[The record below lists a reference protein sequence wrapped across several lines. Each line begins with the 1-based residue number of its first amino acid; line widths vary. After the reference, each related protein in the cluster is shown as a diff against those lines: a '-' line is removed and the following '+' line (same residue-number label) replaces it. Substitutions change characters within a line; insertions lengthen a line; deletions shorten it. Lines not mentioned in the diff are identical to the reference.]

1 MLGKLDIETPEGA
14 SKKKR
19 KKKKTK
25 TIKPE
30 NQKRSGEA
38 ENFDKVTAVL

>member
-14 SKKKR
+14 SKKKE
-19 KKKKTK
+19 KTKTK
-25 TIKPE
+25 TIKTE
-30 NQKRSGEA
+30 NQKRSGKA